1 MFKVRLDKKYIC
13 ENRRSTDIQLTGWS
27 IISILETL
35 TLKGS
40 AYSLLSGYRFF
51 SNTNMIKKIFLFA
64 DRCTRKRSLQ
74 ISMKRNPEYTG
85 EDSLVSFSLFSVS
98 TYQKI
103 NILSYEQ
110 KCEFEFTFS

>member
-85 EDSLVSFSLFSVS
+85 EDSLVSFSLFLVS
-98 TYQKI
+98 TASAQ
-103 NILSYEQ
+103 IL
-110 KCEFEFTFS
+110 

>member
-51 SNTNMIKKIFLFA
+51 SNTNMNKKIFLFA
-64 DRCTRKRSLQ
+64 SRCT
-74 ISMKRNPEYTG
+74 
-85 EDSLVSFSLFSVS
+85 
-98 TYQKI
+98 
-103 NILSYEQ
+103 
-110 KCEFEFTFS
+110 